1 MQRVPGLF
9 GDALM
14 KFALL
19 ASGSKGNCFL
29 YKDENTSLMIDCGT
43 TRKYL
48 TGCFAQ
54 LKFDPAD
61 LDAVL
66 ITIDLVEFLTQSGQ
80 RHAEVLLYLLLRA
93 QIGNKEI
100 DAALDLGT
108 DG

>member
-1 MQRVPGLF
+1 MLRNHGIDGDNLRLDLHRDIWQRILGQRIEILAHI
-9 GDALM
+9 GRRSLDILGQ
-14 KFALL
+14 FALHL
-19 ASGSKGNCFL
+19 
-29 YKDENTSLMIDCGT
+29 
-43 TRKYL
+43 
-48 TGCFAQ
+48 
-54 LKFDPAD
+54 